1 MVAKPMDILSKITSP
16 FVWLLS
22 TSNNLILKLL
32 GIKSSSESIVTEE
45 EIKSIIKE
53 SAQEGEIDIIEH
65 NIVERVF
72 ELGDR
77 KINTLLT
84 HRTAMTFFST
94 EDSLQEILVKIKND
108 KHTAY
113 PVTKRNNLDE
123 ILGIVLLKDLFPIEE
138 PHNFDVKKYVKQPLY
153 FNENSY
159 AYKALEVFKKEKNH
173 YGIVI
178 DEYGNTVG
186 MITLGDLLDA
196 LVGDTTTEDNF
207 DYRIT
212 ERNENSWLADGQ
224 VPIVEFLKYFDLD
237 YEFENKDNYTTLV
250 GFFLSQHNG
259 VTKVGDK
266 VRIKDLELEIMDK
279 DGQRVDKILITRI

>member
-1 MVAKPMDILSKITSP
+1 
-16 FVWLLS
+16 
-22 TSNNLILKLL
+22 
-32 GIKSSSESIVTEE
+32 
-45 EIKSIIKE
+45 
-53 SAQEGEIDIIEH
+53 
-65 NIVERVF
+65 
-72 ELGDR
+72 
-77 KINTLLT
+77 
-84 HRTAMTFFST
+84 
-94 EDSLQEILVKIKND
+94 
-108 KHTAY
+108 
-113 PVTKRNNLDE
+113 
-123 ILGIVLLKDLFPIEE
+123 
-138 PHNFDVKKYVKQPLY
+138 
-153 FNENSY
+153 
-159 AYKALEVFKKEKNH
+159 
-173 YGIVI
+173 
-178 DEYGNTVG
+178 

-259 VTKVGDK
+259 VTQVGDK

>member
-1 MVAKPMDILSKITSP
+1 M
-16 FVWLLS
+16 
-22 TSNNLILKLL
+22 
-32 GIKSSSESIVTEE
+32 
-45 EIKSIIKE
+45 
-53 SAQEGEIDIIEH
+53 
-65 NIVERVF
+65 
-72 ELGDR
+72 
-77 KINTLLT
+77 
-84 HRTAMTFFST
+84 
-94 EDSLQEILVKIKND
+94 KIKND

-113 PVTKRNNLDE
+113 PVTKKNNLDD
-123 ILGIVLLKDLFPIEE
+123 ILGIILLKDLFPIEE
-138 PHNFDVKKYVKQPLY
+138 SEKFDIKKYVKQPLY

-224 VPIVEFLKYFDLD
+224 VPIVEFLKYFDID
-237 YEFENKDNYTTLV
+237 YEFDNKDNYTTLV
-250 GFFLSQHNG
+250 GFFLNQHHG
-259 VTKVGDK
+259 VTQVGDK
-266 VRIKDLELEIMDK
+266 INIEDLELEILDK
-279 DGQRVDKILITRI
+279 DGQRVDKILITRTKP